1 MLPSWPTHPVFNHVA
16 HFAVHADDL
25 ARARAFYTAVFGWKF
40 TGWGP
45 PDFFMITDAR
55 GASPGPLGSL
65 TRRLSPVRAED
76 AASEAFTTFECTIAV
91 DDVDRV
97 TKAVTAAGGTI
108 TMKKVT
114 IPTVG
119 TLVKFRDTEG
129 NLVCAMQYVQPASQ

>member
-1 MLPSWPTHPVFNHVA
+1 MATAPVFNHVA
-16 HFAVHADDL
+16 HFAIHADDL
-25 ARARAFYTAVFGWKF
+25 DRARAFYTAIFGWKF
-40 TGWGP
+40 VAWGP
-45 PDFFMITDAR
+45 PDFFMITDAQ

-65 TRRLSPVRAED
+65 TRRLTPIRPED

-91 DDVDRV
+91 DDIDRIV
-97 TKAVTAAGGTI
+97 KAVPAAGGRI

-129 NLVCAMQYVQPASQ
+129 NLLVAMQYAAPSGG

>member
-1 MLPSWPTHPVFNHVA
+1 MSQSPVFNHVA
-16 HFAVHADDL
+16 HFAIHADDL
-25 ARARAFYTAVFGWKF
+25 TRARAFYGAVFGWQF

-45 PDFFMITDAR
+45 PDFFMITDAS

-65 TRRLSPVRAED
+65 TKRLARIAPENAS
-76 AASEAFTTFECTIAV
+76 SEAFTTFECTVAV

-97 TKAVTAAGGTI
+97 AKAVAAAGGTL

-119 TLVKFRDTEG
+119 TLIKFRDTEG
-129 NLVCAMQYVQPASQ
+129 NLLCAMQYEARPSSR